1 MSYQTHDL
9 AEWVAFLSLGTG
21 LTATGWLLWLLLFE
35 PLLGCDFDPR
45 PLLARAIH
53 SEALYPLLREWDTA
67 QSASREALRDAAAL
81 LLLLTT
87 SPKGTL
93 R

>member
-1 MSYQTHDL
+1 VSHTHDL
-9 AEWVAFLSLGTG
+9 TEWAAFLSLGTG
-21 LTATGWLLWLLLFE
+21 LTATGWLLWLLVFE
-35 PLLGCDFDPR
+35 PLLECDLDPR

-53 SEALYPLLREWDTA
+53 SEAAYPLLREWDTA
-67 QSASREALRDAAAL
+67 RSASREALRDTAAL